1 MLILDLLIGTL
12 LVLPLLGDALWFN
25 LSDFYSL
32 ELADMGVPVLA
43 VALIFLMVRRI
54 SLQSFKLGAA
64 LQCCKAA
71 VLAELDA
78 LRRMPRRTLWRAAGI
93 LGVLAAAALLLSLWA
108 ITNHLFSADLA
119 SEALWALTHGPGVVA
134 FIGLV
139 AAMVRRWSPEPW
151 ERSFFVRQGT
161 TLARAWLAA
170 VERSPVIAL
179 WSTVAVLTALF
190 FGIGLLRYRAFESH
204 GFDLGIFTNAM
215 WNLTHGNGYVSSVK
229 GGINLF
235 QDHQSPLFWAVVPFF
250 SMLPRPETLLVV
262 QALGL
267 TAGGPALYYLGRTQ
281 FGPSHWAPAALPWLY
296 WCWLPLRNA
305 AAFDFHPEVF
315 MLPLMLWACVGFASY
330 RSWAKALGLLALVA
344 ALGAKESAGV
354 VVAGIGFGWALT
366 GGLGPHRAR
375 WPGIALVVAG
385 AAVFWLDV
393 KVVPGMFGGEYAYMD
408 LYERFGGGVGAV
420 LLAPFTQPAYFFSQF
435 FNPARLNF
443 LLWTLA
449 PLAFLPLFDWRA
461 AVAVLPPYLMLF
473 LAEGDQRVKLIF
485 HYGIEPGTALFWALP
500 FGLAVFARRFGWRP
514 AGIWMLFCAM
524 AFLGP
529 SELNRARGYQRSP
542 HVEWLRNEVLPCL
555 DQEAATAASDV
566 LVPHLATRRWI
577 SYPYLLEQKPSGDP
591 VACVVTDLTTR
602 MDNWPLGKV
611 GTEKILAGL
620 PARGYRE
627 AYRCGAFSV
636 HERAASGC
644 LRCTPRC
651 DLPPPQAAGL
661 EARVAAASR

>member
-1 MLILDLLIGTL
+1 VLILDLLIGTL
-12 LVLPLLGDALWFN
+12 LVLPLLADALWYD

-32 ELADMGVPVLA
+32 ELSDMGIPVLA
-43 VALIFLMVRRI
+43 VALVFLAVRRI
-54 SLQSFKLGAA
+54 SRQSFKLGAA
-64 LQCCKAA
+64 AQRCREA
-71 VLAELDA
+71 VLAGLDA
-78 LRRMPRRTLWRAAGI
+78 LRRAPRRTLWRMGGM
-93 LGVLAAAALLLSLWA
+93 LGFGVAVLLLSLWA
-108 ITNHLFSADLA
+108 IANHLAGADLA
-119 SEALWALTHGPGVVA
+119 SEALWTLTHGPGAVAVVA
-134 FIGLV
+134 VG

-151 ERSFFVRQGT
+151 DRRFFVRQGT
-161 TLARAWLAA
+161 SLARAWLAA
-170 VERSPVIAL
+170 VERSPTIAL
-179 WSTVAVLTALF
+179 WSTVAVLTAFF

-235 QDHQSPLFWAVVPFF
+235 QDHQSPLFWAVAPIFWVA
-250 SMLPRPETLLVV
+250 PRPETLLIV

-267 TAGGPALYYLGRTQ
+267 TAGGPALYYLGRAQ
-281 FGPSHWAPAALPWLY
+281 FGPGHWAPAALPWLY

-315 MLPLMLWACVGFASY
+315 MLPLVLWACVAFASD
-330 RSWAKALGLLALVA
+330 RTWAKALGLLALVA

-366 GGLGPHRAR
+366 GGLGSRRAR
-375 WPGIALVVAG
+375 WPGIALIVAG

-393 KVVPGMFGGEYAYMD
+393 KVVPGMFGDEYAYMD
-408 LYERFGGGVGAV
+408 LYERFGGGIGSV
-420 LLAPFTQPAYFFSQF
+420 LLAPFTQPVYFFSQLL
-435 FNPARLNF
+435 NPARLNF

-449 PLAFLPLFDWRA
+449 PLAFLPLFAWRA

-500 FGLAVFARRFGWRP
+500 LGLAVFARRFGWRP
-514 AGIWMLFCAM
+514 AGLWMLFCAM

-555 DQEAATAASDV
+555 DKEAATAASDV

-651 DLPPPQAAGL
+651 DLPPPQAGGL
-661 EARVAAASR
+661 EARVTAASR

>member
-1 MLILDLLIGTL
+1 M
-12 LVLPLLGDALWFN
+12 
-25 LSDFYSL
+25 
-32 ELADMGVPVLA
+32 
-43 VALIFLMVRRI
+43 
-54 SLQSFKLGAA
+54 
-64 LQCCKAA
+64 
-71 VLAELDA
+71 
-78 LRRMPRRTLWRAAGI
+78 
-93 LGVLAAAALLLSLWA
+93 LGVLAAAVLLLSLWP
-108 ITNHLFSADLA
+108 ITNHLVSADLA
-119 SEALWALTHGPGVVA
+119 PQALWALTHGTGAVAVVGV
-134 FIGLV
+134 V

-161 TLARAWLAA
+161 SLGRAWLAA

-179 WSTVAVLTALF
+179 WGTVAVLAAF
-190 FGIGLLRYRAFESH
+190 FFWIGLLRYRAFESH

-235 QDHQSPLFWAVVPFF
+235 QDHQSPLFWAVAPFF
-250 SMLPRPETLLVV
+250 WMAPRPETLLVV

-267 TAGGPALYYLGRTQ
+267 AAGGPALYYLGRAH

-315 MLPLMLWACVGFASY
+315 MLPLMLWACVGFASD
-330 RSWAKALGLLALVA
+330 RTWAKGLGLLALVA

-366 GGLGPHRAR
+366 GGLGTRPAR
-375 WPGIALVVAG
+375 LPGIALIVAG

-393 KVVPGMFGGEYAYMD
+393 KVVPGMFGDDYAYMD
-408 LYERFGGGVGAV
+408 LYERFGGGIGAV
-420 LLAPFTQPAYFFSQF
+420 LLAPFTQPVYFFSQL

-449 PLAFLPLFDWRA
+449 PLAFLPLLDWRA

-473 LAEGDQRVKLIF
+473 LAEGDQRVKIIF

-500 FGLAVFARRFGWRP
+500 FGLAFFARRFGWRP
-514 AGIWMLFCAM
+514 AGIWMLFCAL

-529 SELNRARGYQRSP
+529 SELSRARGYQRTP
-542 HVEWLRNEVLPCL
+542 HVEWLRSEVLPCL
-555 DQEAATAASDV
+555 DKETPMAASDV
-566 LVPHLATRRWI
+566 LVAHLATRRWI
-577 SYPYLLEQKPSGDP
+577 SYPDLLEQKPSGDP
-591 VACVVTDLTTR
+591 VACVVTDLSMG
-602 MDNWPLGKV
+602 MDNWPIGKP

-636 HERAASGC
+636 HERASSGC

-651 DLPPPQAAGL
+651 DARPPQAAGL